1 MKRFLAAWLILT
13 SIGGPCFAQQDFN
26 AALFKDPPL
35 SFGPFTRWWWPGND
49 VNEQE
54 LKREVRLFVE
64 KKFGGVEIQP
74 LTVGINPDSRAPD
87 RVYSWHTP
95 SFYGHVRAVMEEA
108 VKTGLTVDMNGGS
121 GWPLGGPFVN
131 PEESMLTLESADTVV
146 AGGGVA
152 DMPLPVLK
160 TDYSGVTRNG
170 KPVYNP
176 VDLSQ
181 ARLLTICAARI
192 TGEQKGTVWLD
203 AASLL
208 QLQPYVHAGRLRWKA
223 PAGGEWKIMAFYVL
237 PNGEKPMYIATRQTS
252 LVADHLNAKAIE
264 DSYMQLFGEG
274 TGLNRYYGKPFRAV
288 FNDSKEFITSRHISA
303 DFLTQFR
310 KRRGY
315 DIRPWLAANMIP
327 NYNNAY
333 SFGRDTVPRYAFS
346 PEDWRLHYDYNLT
359 ISDLYKE
366 NFLQTSRHWMEK
378 RGLQHRTQEY
388 GLMVDII
395 GASGL
400 ASIPE
405 AEQLSAGGSD
415 GLVKLV
421 TSGGHLYN
429 RPVIAQESYVFSQR
443 AGMTT
448 PQKIK
453 AFANKS
459 FAAGIN
465 QLVYHGTSY
474 KYQTGEYG
482 VEGWNTWSTPFRN
495 FNYASNFSE
504 GDNFWNYM
512 GEINTFIARCQYALR
527 AGKPRA
533 DVLVYFPFVD
543 AGPSQFVYNPE
554 ETFVNGYFEE
564 LEPFGAGATKKRILN
579 PGVIQQWFINAWPLL
594 NELEAAGLTWDYVND
609 ESLLTASC
617 TAGAITV
624 RGNSYQA
631 LVLSHVPYIPV
642 ETAEQVRELSG
653 KGAKVLIYG
662 NAPAKQP
669 GFKDYLLNDAKVVNI
684 FASVVKRPLVKQIPK
699 LPAVRSWCGDMEMP
713 VKFTQPYDFIRQAQ
727 REMKDGS
734 RLHFFWNKSTAV
746 QNISLILGK
755 KFRQSYWLDP
765 ETGHITHNAGS
776 AIQIGLQP
784 YSSVLLYA
792 SVTEGI
798 AAPLLAEQKDRPQKE
813 KVVARLP
820 EWNMEA
826 GEVRLG
832 NSRLFDWR
840 EDSVLK
846 YSAAEAS
853 YSATFSLHLN
863 KAAVYRLSLGN
874 VYFTAGVWING
885 KPVGR
890 RLWPPY
896 DFDVTGL
903 VKDNENTI
911 RVLVTPANRNFFVGQ
926 GEKGNPRYQQFKGLG
941 KTLLPAGMAGPV
953 LISELTD

>member
-1 MKRFLAAWLILT
+1 MKRFLTAWLLLT
-13 SIGGPCFAQQDFN
+13 GIGLPCFAQQDFD
-26 AALFKDPPL
+26 AALFRRPPL
-35 SFGPFTRWWWPGND
+35 HYGPFTRWWWPGND

-54 LKREVRLFVE
+54 LRREVRLFVE

-74 LTVGINPDSRAPD
+74 LTVGINPNSRDLD

-95 SFYGHVRAVMEEA
+95 SFYNHVRAVMEEA

-121 GWPLGGPFVN
+121 GWPLGGPFVK
-131 PEESMLTLESADTVV
+131 PAESMLTMESADTVV
-146 AGGGVA
+146 AGGEEVN
-152 DMPLPVLK
+152 MPVPALQ
-160 TDYSGVTRNG
+160 TDYSAITRNG
-170 KPVYNP
+170 NPVYNP

-181 ARLLTICAARI
+181 AQLLSVCAARI
-192 TGEQKGTVWLD
+192 TGQQKGTTRLD
-203 AASLL
+203 ASSLV
-208 QLQPYVHAGRLRWKA
+208 QLHPYVRAGKLRWKA
-223 PAGGEWKIMAFYVL
+223 PAGGEWKIIAMYML
-237 PNGEKPMYIATRQTS
+237 PNGEKPMYIGTRQTS
-252 LVADHLNAKAIE
+252 LVADHLNAKAVE
-264 DSYMQLFGEG
+264 NSYAHLFGEG
-274 TGLNRYYGKPFRAV
+274 TGLNRYYSKPFRAV

-303 DFLTQFR
+303 DFITQFK

-346 PEDWRLHYDYNLT
+346 AEDPRLHYDYNLT
-359 ISDLYKE
+359 ISELYKE
-366 NFLQTSRHWMEK
+366 NFLNASRRWLEQ
-378 RGLQHRTQEY
+378 RSLQHRTQEY

-421 TSGGHLYN
+421 TSGAHLYN

-504 GDNFWNYM
+504 GYNYWNYM
-512 GEINTFIARCQYALR
+512 GEINTFIARSQYALR
-527 AGKPRA
+527 AGRPRA

-554 ETFVNGYFEE
+554 ETFVNGYFED
-564 LEPFGAGATKKRILN
+564 LEPFGAGATKKRIPN
-579 PGVIQQWFINAWPLL
+579 PTVIQQWFIDTWPLL
-594 NELEAAGLTWDYVND
+594 NKLEAAGLTWDYVND
-609 ESLLTASC
+609 ESLLAASN
-617 TAGAITV
+617 TAGSISV
-624 RGNSYQA
+624 RGNNYQA
-631 LVLSHVPYIPV
+631 LVLSGVPYMPV
-642 ETAEQVRELSG
+642 ETAEQVRRLAE
-653 KGAKVLIYG
+653 KGAKLLIYG
-662 NAPAKQP
+662 KAPARQP
-669 GFKDYLLNDAKVVNI
+669 GFKDYRVNDAKVAAI
-684 FASVVKRPLVKQIPK
+684 FTAVAKGAQVRQIQA
-699 LPAVRSWCGDMEMP
+699 LQAVEEWCRQMDMP
-713 VKFTQPYDFIRQAQ
+713 VRFEQPYNFIRQAQ

-746 QNISLILGK
+746 QHISLSVNK
-755 KFRQSYWLDP
+755 KFSQSYLLDA
-765 ETGHITHNAGS
+765 ETGQITRNAGPVV
-776 AIQIGLQP
+776 QIELQP
-784 YSSVLLYA
+784 YSAVFIYA
-792 SVTEGI
+792 AVTGNI
-798 AAPLLAEQKDRPQKE
+798 TAPLPAGRKE
-813 KVVARLP
+813 GRTVAQP
-820 EWNMEA
+820 PVWDVKA
-826 GEVRLG
+826 GEVHLE

-846 YSAAEAS
+846 YSSAEAV
-853 YSATFSLHLN
+853 YSTAFSLSMKRN
-863 KAAVYRLSLGN
+863 AAYRLSLGN
-874 VYFTAGVWING
+874 VYFTAEIWING
-885 KPVGR
+885 QYAGK

-896 DFDVTGL
+896 ELEVTHL
-903 VKDNENTI
+903 LKDGENTL
-911 RVLVTPANRNFFVGQ
+911 RVKVTPANRNFFVGQ
-926 GEKGNPRYQQFKGLG
+926 GEKGNPRYQQFRGLG
-941 KTLLPAGMAGPV
+941 KTLLPAGMTGPV
-953 LISELTD
+953 RIIELTD